1 MIIAETFICRM
12 SENWDFDSQC
22 IPLHFST
29 LFNISQ
35 MDPNMKI
42 CQSPEGADILQLYTD
57 HMVPILNQC
66 YHLCEKY
73 EYKGKSYTPMPKT
86 TQVEVCFWL
95 GTKDIEIS
103 AEYLIY
109 DTKILIGSVG
119 GTMGLFL
126 GFSFLA
132 TWNEIIKA
140 AEKYFKKWIV

>member
-66 YHLCEKY
+66 YHLCKKY
-73 EYKGKSYTPMPKT
+73 EYKGKSYTSMPKT

-119 GTMGLFL
+119 GTIGIVL
-126 GFSFLA
+126 GIFFPCYM
-132 TWNEIIKA
+132 E
-140 AEKYFKKWIV
+140 